1 MIGSIVTLVCWLLIG
16 VGAIFN
22 MIADKA
28 PFSPFIGWCMWVLV
42 VLYCVINL
50 LEHIQKKIGG

>member
-16 VGAIFN
+16 VSAIFN

-28 PFSPFIGWCMWVLV
+28 PFSPFIGWCMWILV
-42 VLYCVINL
+42 VLYCVVNL
-50 LEHIQKKIGG
+50 LEHIQKK

>member
-16 VGAIFN
+16 VGAICN

-28 PFSPFIGWCMWVLV
+28 PFSPFIGWCMWILV
-42 VLYCVINL
+42 VLYCVVNL
-50 LEHIQKKIGG
+50 LEYIQKR